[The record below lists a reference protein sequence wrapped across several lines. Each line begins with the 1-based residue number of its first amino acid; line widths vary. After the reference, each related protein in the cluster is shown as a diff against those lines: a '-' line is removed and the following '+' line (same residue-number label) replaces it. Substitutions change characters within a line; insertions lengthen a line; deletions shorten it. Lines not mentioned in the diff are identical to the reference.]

1 MSKKQLSQVLGYI
14 QVSDGARLNWAIKLG
29 VRGGVRF
36 LCAVPSSDIEA
47 HEQSNNSFELKIGR
61 DFLIAISALVF
72 EFTKSPVEATEM
84 RLWIDRLCATDPAYG
99 KKAKNSLASQ
109 ATYEINDPPGS
120 LPILYRNRRILIVDA
135 RASLGFSYGRQ
146 LVLIDHVLNIEAGTA
161 DWHPSGEYDGFV
173 IYGPHELSVS
183 GKTLSELAAN
193 CLDRYV
199 WTLNH

>member
-1 MSKKQLSQVLGYI
+1 MSKKQQSQVLGCI
-14 QVSDGARLNWAIKLG
+14 QASHGARLNWAIKLG

-72 EFTKSPVEATEM
+72 ELTKSPVEETVM
-84 RLWIDRLCATDPAYG
+84 RVWIDRLCAADPAYG
-99 KKAKNSLASQ
+99 EKAKNSLATQ
-109 ATYEINDPPGS
+109 ATYVINEPPGS

>member
-14 QVSDGARLNWAIKLG
+14 QATQGERLTWALKLKFRG
-29 VRGGVRF
+29 SVRI
-36 LCAVPSSDIEA
+36 LCAVPSPDIEA
-47 HEQSNNSFELKIGR
+47 HTQSNNSFELKIGR
-61 DFLIAISALVF
+61 DFLIAINALVF
-72 EFTKSPVEATEM
+72 ELTKSPVKATEM
-84 RLWIDRLCATDPAYG
+84 RLWIDRLCTADPAYG
-99 KKAKNSLASQ
+99 MKAKNSLASQ
-109 ATYEINDPPGS
+109 ATYEINDPPGL

-193 CLDRYV
+193 CLDKYV
-199 WTLNH
+199 WTLNN

>member
-1 MSKKQLSQVLGYI
+1 MSKKQQSQVLGCI
-14 QVSDGARLNWAIKLG
+14 QASHGARLTWAIKL
-29 VRGGVRF
+29 VFRGSLRF
-36 LCAVPSSDIEA
+36 LFAAPRSDIDGNA
-47 HEQSNNSFELKIGR
+47 PSNTSFELKIGR

-72 EFTKSPVEATEM
+72 ELTKSPVEATEM
-84 RLWIDRLCATDPAYG
+84 RLWIDRLCTADPLYG
-99 KKAKNSLASQ
+99 KKAINALASQ
-109 ATYEINDPPGS
+109 ATYEINVPPGS

-135 RASLGFSYGRQ
+135 GASLEFSYGRQ

-161 DWHPSGEYDGFV
+161 DWHPSGEYEGFV

-183 GKTLSELAAN
+183 GKTLTELAAN